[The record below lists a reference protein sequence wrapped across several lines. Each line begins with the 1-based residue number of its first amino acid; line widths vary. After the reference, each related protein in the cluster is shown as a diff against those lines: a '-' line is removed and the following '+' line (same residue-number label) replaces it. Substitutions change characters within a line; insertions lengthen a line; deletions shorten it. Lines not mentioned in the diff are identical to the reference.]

1 MTELPRLLNGHNSL
15 DDLAT
20 KLDLDKKLLN
30 NYLLKW
36 VKNLFGFINLFQK
49 LYHKMN
55 LNFFIMC
62 N

>member
-36 VKNLFGFINLFQK
+36 VKKK
-49 LYHKMN
+49 LVRIY
-55 LNFFIMC
+55 
-62 N
+62 

>member
-36 VKNLFGFINLFQK
+36 VKKTCSDLLIYFKNFITK
-49 LYHKMN
+49 
-55 LNFFIMC
+55 
-62 N
+62 